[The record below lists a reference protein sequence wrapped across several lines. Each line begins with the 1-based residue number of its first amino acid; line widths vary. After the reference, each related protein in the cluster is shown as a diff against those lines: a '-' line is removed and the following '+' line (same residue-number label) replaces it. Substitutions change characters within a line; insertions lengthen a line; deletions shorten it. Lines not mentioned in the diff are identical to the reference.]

1 MVENTQEVGPKENVV
16 ATAHALRRNL
26 KQTEEEIRSF
36 VDYLKSQAWLD
47 LYDKWECI
55 ANAMLSLRHL
65 EDSRMRL
72 GKVIQYA
79 ETGESPYDQKI

>member
-36 VDYLKSQAWLD
+36 VDYLKSQA
-47 LYDKWECI
+47 
-55 ANAMLSLRHL
+55 
-65 EDSRMRL
+65 
-72 GKVIQYA
+72 
-79 ETGESPYDQKI
+79 